1 MPLQL
6 DDFSE
11 GKDIFFTESF
21 KVMVRSERE
30 FIIRESSE
38 APISSRSQLF
48 AFRYDIYR
56 LLRVMNVPSYLW
68 WVTAYI
74 NGIEDPSSDIT
85 HLQSIRKVNESAL
98 SARIARSN
106 TTAA

>member
-1 MPLQL
+1 MPLPI

-11 GKDIFFTESF
+11 GKDVFFTESF
-21 KVMVRSERE
+21 KVMVRSEKE
-30 FIIRESSE
+30 FIVRESSE
-38 APISSRSQLF
+38 VPIVSRSQLYSF
-48 AFRYDIYR
+48 KNDIYR
-56 LLRVMNVPSYLW
+56 LLRVMNVPTYLW

-74 NGIEDPSSDIT
+74 NGVEDPTSDIT
-85 HLQSIRKVNESAL
+85 HLKTIRKVNESAL